1 MKLSQR
7 AKKLQPSA
15 TLAITAKEKALKAQG
30 VDVIGFGAGEPDFDS
45 PENVKEEAIRAIRAG
60 FTKYTAVGGIDEL
73 KEAIINRMK
82 LDYGLEYQKPEII
95 VSNGAKHTLY
105 NLTQAMFEEGDEVIV
120 PAPYWVSYPEQIT
133 LAGADPVI
141 LNTREEEGFK
151 IDPAELKKL
160 ITPKTRALVLNYP
173 SNPTGATYNEVE
185 LRRIVDVAMEAGLTI
200 ISDEIYDK
208 IIFDG
213 IKHTPVATLGE
224 DVKKATILVNG
235 VSKTYAMTGWRIGY
249 AAGDKDVIN
258 AMGKL
263 HIPMGRARGLQGSS
277 RRDRGQDA
285 GVRKEEE
292 LYSREAQCDTR
303 HEMLQPAGGF
313 LRVPQRV
320 RFLRQALQREGYK
333 QLHDLHR
340 VPAGRS
346 QGGRRSGGFL
356 RLGRPCENFFC
367 DFDGKHREGDGQDR
381 GSGRQ
386 IELSGV
392 SGFSL
397 YTPYP

>member
-45 PENVKEEAIRAIRAG
+45 PENVKEEAIKAIRAG

-73 KEAIINRMK
+73 KEAIIDRMK

-173 SNPTGATYNEVE
+173 SNPTGATYNEEE

-208 IIFDG
+208 IVFDG
-213 IKHTPVATLGE
+213 IKHTPVASLGE

-263 HIPMGRARGLQGSS
+263 QGQSTSNPASIAQWAAVEAYRGPHDVIEERTREFEKRKNYIVERLNAIPGMKCFSPQG
-277 RRDRGQDA
+277 A
-285 GVRKEEE
+285 F
-292 LYSREAQCDTR
+292 YAF
-303 HEMLQPAGGF
+303 P
-313 LRVPQRV
+313 
-320 RFLRQALQREGYK
+320 
-333 QLHDLHR
+333 
-340 VPAGRS
+340 
-346 QGGRRSGGFL
+346 
-356 RLGRPCENFFC
+356 N
-367 DFDGKHREGDGQDR
+367 
-381 GSGRQ
+381 
-386 IELSGV
+386 V
-392 SGFSL
+392 SGFYGKSCNGKMIDSSMTFTEFL
-397 YTPYP
+397 LDEAKVAVVPGDSFGSDDHVRISFATSMENIVKGMDRIEEAVGKLG

>member
-45 PENVKEEAIRAIRAG
+45 PENVKEEAIKAIRAG
-60 FTKYTAVGGIDEL
+60 LTKYTAVGGIDEL
-73 KEAIINRMK
+73 KEAIISRMK

-141 LNTREEEGFK
+141 LNTLEEEGFK

-160 ITPKTRALVLNYP
+160 ITKKTRALVLNYP
-173 SNPTGATYNEVE
+173 SNPTGATYNEEE
-185 LRRIVDVAMEAGLTI
+185 LRRIVDVAMDAGLTI

-213 IKHTPVATLGE
+213 IKHTPVAALGE

-263 HIPMGRARGLQGSS
+263 QGQSTSNPTSISQWAAVEAYRGPHDVIEERTREFEKRKNYIVERLNAIPGMKCFSPQG
-277 RRDRGQDA
+277 A
-285 GVRKEEE
+285 F
-292 LYSREAQCDTR
+292 YAF
-303 HEMLQPAGGF
+303 P
-313 LRVPQRV
+313 
-320 RFLRQALQREGYK
+320 
-333 QLHDLHR
+333 
-340 VPAGRS
+340 
-346 QGGRRSGGFL
+346 
-356 RLGRPCENFFC
+356 N
-367 DFDGKHREGDGQDR
+367 
-381 GSGRQ
+381 
-386 IELSGV
+386 V
-392 SGFSL
+392 SGFYGKRYNGKEINSSMTITEFL
-397 YTPYP
+397 LDEAKVAVVPGDSFGSDDHVRISFATSMENIVKGMDRIEEAVAKLS